1 MRQSDPRIN
10 IRHFSL
16 KNYLI
21 IFSLIIFFAGS
32 YAGVYF
38 LQWKSRDELYI
49 ALSMVAYLVVI
60 SGFATF
66 LFAIIRAQ
74 AYDKPISVL
83 QNAIEKVAE
92 GDYSVRLSPLRKDG
106 KVDEIEAMIMDFN
119 YMVEELE
126 SVEMLKNDFVSNV
139 SHELKTPL
147 SVIKSSTDLILGDS
161 LSKAEER
168 LYIQKISHSVG
179 KLTTVIENI
188 LELSKLENA
197 KRPPILQKVNV
208 SESISESVL
217 LYDGILDEKNLTV
230 NIQLDSSLI
239 VNADAAL
246 LSTVWNNLLSNAVK
260 FTPEGGRIDIVL
272 NKNNEWAEVML
283 KDNGCGMDEHTL
295 RHLFEKFFQAD
306 SSRGTNGNGLG
317 LAMVKRIMEILDGE
331 IEVESELGSGSL
343 FTVRLKILS

>member
-1 MRQSDPRIN
+1 MRQNDERITV
-10 IRHFSL
+10 RHFSL
-16 KNYLI
+16 RNYFVIFMLI
-21 IFSLIIFFAGS
+21 LFFAGS

-38 LQWKSRDELYI
+38 LQWKSGKDLYI

-66 LFAIIRAQ
+66 LFGFMRIQ
-74 AYDKPISVL
+74 AYEKPIVVL
-83 QNAIEKVAE
+83 QNAIKKVAE

-161 LSKAEER
+161 LSKSEER

-246 LSTVWNNLLSNAVK
+246 LGTVWNNLLSNAVK

-283 KDNGCGMDEHTL
+283 KDNGCGMDVQTC
-295 RHLFEKFFQAD
+295 RHLFEKFYQAD
-306 SSRGTNGNGLG
+306 SSRGTKGNGLG
-317 LAMVKRIMEILDGE
+317 LAMVKRIMELLEGE
-331 IEVESELGSGSL
+331 IEVESQLGKGSL
-343 FTVRLKILS
+343 FTVRLKISS